1 MGAEDKRLGQEN
13 VAEVQAGNREWWT
26 RQTMSYDWKVQA
38 ETEKFSFDWYDDI
51 DRRFVSGARLF
62 AHDAIPFDKIIPFQQ
77 LEGKPVLEI
86 GCGMG
91 LHAELMTRAGA
102 AVTAIDISQT
112 SVDAT
117 RRRLELKGLS
127 ASVLQMDACELAFPD
142 ESFDFVWSWGV
153 IHHSARTG
161 LVIKE
166 IHRVLKPGGE
176 TRAMVYN
183 LEGMAAYTTITRDYL
198 FGFWRGKTLD
208 QCLWS
213 RSDGYMAR
221 YYTKDILSDVFRIFF
236 DDVSAET
243 YGQDA
248 DAIPLPGYFRRPI
261 LRFISGPKLRRMANL
276 RGSSLFVRRRP
287 LLSHPRICQIDE
299 AILLSPYFPLQ
310 PSSSLSYSSCPLA
323 RGKRKCGTAEQATSS
338 SMTPKSGYRLSDS
351 GFCVRGLQAPA
362 AFLSSVNGDDALL

>member
-1 MGAEDKRLGQEN
+1 
-13 VAEVQAGNREWWT
+13 
-26 RQTMSYDWKVQA
+26 
-38 ETEKFSFDWYDDI
+38 
-51 DRRFVSGARLF
+51 
-62 AHDAIPFDKIIPFQQ
+62 
-77 LEGKPVLEI
+77 
-86 GCGMG
+86 MG

-127 ASVLQMDACELAFPD
+127 ANVLQMDACGLAFPD
-142 ESFDFVWSWGV
+142 QSFDFVWSWGV

-236 DDVSAET
+236 DDVSAEI

-261 LRFISGPKLRRMANL
+261 LRFLSEPKLRRMANL
-276 RGSSLFVRRRP
+276 RGSFLFV
-287 LLSHPRICQIDE
+287 I
-299 AILLSPYFPLQ
+299 
-310 PSSSLSYSSCPLA
+310 A
-323 RGKRKCGTAEQATSS
+323 RKKAHSFHQ
-338 SMTPKSGYRLSDS
+338 
-351 GFCVRGLQAPA
+351 
-362 AFLSSVNGDDALL
+362 